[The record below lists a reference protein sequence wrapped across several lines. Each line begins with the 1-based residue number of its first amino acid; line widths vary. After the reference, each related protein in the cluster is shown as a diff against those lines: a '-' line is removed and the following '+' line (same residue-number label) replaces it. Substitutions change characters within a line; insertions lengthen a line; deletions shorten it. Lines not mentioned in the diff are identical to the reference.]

1 MSGYVCKI
9 EETVDRLVDQKI
21 RECRFS
27 QAKNKMSM
35 IKRACSGD
43 VGAIKKL
50 SYMREAEKEL
60 GNYADRA
67 IKVSEELIH
76 TSGDCVK
83 MCFLDLC
90 SKREQYLS
98 DGKDPQLRERLC
110 DWELLKFLD
119 NMGKIIGMK
128 SWFGISTREE
138 YLEWI
143 EGERELDFHCI

>member
-35 IKRACSGD
+35 IEGVCSGD
-43 VGAIKKL
+43 VGAITKL

-60 GNYADRA
+60 GNYAGRL
-67 IKVSEELIH
+67 SYLTEEVIQS
-76 TSGDCVK
+76 SGDFKKAFFVDVCAE
-83 MCFLDLC
+83 
-90 SKREQYLS
+90 RERYLS
-98 DGKDPQLRERLC
+98 DRTDRQLRERLR
-110 DWELLKFLD
+110 DGELFEILN
-119 NMGKIIGMK
+119 NMSKIIGMK
-128 SWFGISTREE
+128 SLFGISTREE

-143 EGERELDFHCI
+143 EGERELDLSCV

>member
-43 VGAIKKL
+43 VGAIKTL

-60 GNYADRA
+60 GDYADRL
-67 IKVSEELIH
+67 SDLTEELIQS
-76 TSGDCVK
+76 SGDFVK
-83 MCFLDLC
+83 SFFIDVCAE
-90 SKREQYLS
+90 RERYLS
-98 DGKDPQLRERLC
+98 DRTDRQLRERLR
-110 DWELLKFLD
+110 DGELFELGKS
-119 NMGKIIGMK
+119 MSKIIGMK
-128 SWFGISTREE
+128 SLFGISTREE

-143 EGERELDFHCI
+143 EGERELDFQCV

>member
-43 VGAIKKL
+43 VGAIKTL

-60 GNYADRA
+60 GDYADRL
-67 IKVSEELIH
+67 SDLTEELIQS
-76 TSGDCVK
+76 SGDFVK
-83 MCFLDLC
+83 SFFVDVCAE
-90 SKREQYLS
+90 RERYLS
-98 DGKDPQLRERLC
+98 DRTDRQLRERLR
-110 DWELLKFLD
+110 DGELFELGKS
-119 NMGKIIGMK
+119 MSKIIGMK
-128 SWFGISTREE
+128 SLFGISTREE

-143 EGERELDFHCI
+143 EGERELDFQCV

>member
-21 RECRFS
+21 REFRFS

-35 IKRACSGD
+35 IEGVRSGD

-60 GNYADRA
+60 GNYAGRLSDLT
-67 IKVSEELIH
+67 EELIQS
-76 TSGDCVK
+76 SGDSVK
-83 MCFLDLC
+83 AIFVDVCTE
-90 SKREQYLS
+90 RERYLS
-98 DGKDPQLRERLC
+98 DKTDRQLRERLR
-110 DWELLKFLD
+110 DGELFEILKT
-119 NMGKIIGMK
+119 MSKIIGMK
-128 SWFGISTREE
+128 SLFGISTREE

-143 EGERELDFHCI
+143 EGERELDFHCV